1 VQGGRTADVRVP
13 VGAATVAQ
21 WADTWVRVCA
31 DGKSAL
37 GPLNEEHARGRYG
50 LSAKQMRNIRHA
62 ATSGALRRR
71 AEELGVPLP
80 SGYIDSPAV
89 GRVNRHDVGAVP
101 V

>member
-1 VQGGRTADVRVP
+1 
-13 VGAATVAQ
+13 
-21 WADTWVRVCA
+21 
-31 DGKSAL
+31 
-37 GPLNEEHARGRYG
+37 
-50 LSAKQMRNIRHA
+50 MRNIRHA